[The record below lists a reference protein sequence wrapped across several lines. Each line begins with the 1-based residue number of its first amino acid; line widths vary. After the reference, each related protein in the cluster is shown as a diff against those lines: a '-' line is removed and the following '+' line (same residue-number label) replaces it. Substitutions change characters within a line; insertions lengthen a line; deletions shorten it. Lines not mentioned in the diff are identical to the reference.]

1 MMTQHFAGFMEE
13 FSEKHLMKNKYCE
26 SAVMVNAAGASDCAQ
41 GDGTYVLD
49 QKLISNCVTAD
60 HKTWYGN
67 RVS

>member
-1 MMTQHFAGFMEE
+1 MEE

-26 SAVMVNAAGASDCAQ
+26 SAVMVNAAGTSDCAQ

-49 QKLISNCVTAD
+49 QKIISNYLTAD

-67 RVS
+67 RVSRFY

>member
-1 MMTQHFAGFMEE
+1 
-13 FSEKHLMKNKYCE
+13 
-26 SAVMVNAAGASDCAQ
+26 VNAAGASDCVQ

-49 QKLISNCVTAD
+49 QKLISYCLTAD

>member
-1 MMTQHFAGFMEE
+1 MEE
-13 FSEKHLMKNKYCE
+13 FSEKHLMKNNYYE

-60 HKTWYGN
+60 NKTWYGN

>member
-1 MMTQHFAGFMEE
+1 MEE
-13 FSEKHLMKNKYCE
+13 LSEKHLMKIKYCE